1 VFWLRGA
8 ITVIPHRRTAFI
20 LCVLLAIAG
29 SGHAVAAQP
38 NGYPISNVNLRAG
51 PGTDFPVI
59 LTVQA
64 QAPISILGCLGDY
77 TWCDVMFGYDR
88 GWMRSIYLSGFYQGY
103 YYPLRDYAPRLGY
116 SVVNFDINQYWDSNY
131 REMPFYQDR
140 SQWVGPRAEGWVD
153 RAVFYDRLQPYGD
166 WVWLQGQYVWVP
178 LNVDQQWRPYT
189 LGHWDYTDR
198 YGWMWTS
205 DEPFGW
211 ATYHYGRWGFSNQV
225 GWFWVPGS
233 RWGPA
238 WVSWRASDNYLA
250 WAALP
255 PSYDEDVS
263 INIQVDTVPDYYWQ
277 VVPAG
282 AFVSADLARYIVRD
296 ESHYEP
302 ILQET
307 RPLGNVAINNNV
319 VVNNVVNV
327 TYVEQK
333 TNEKVVVHQ
342 VENTPDASKAGK
354 IEGGAI
360 QVFRPAA
367 GQPPKVAAPP
377 QPKKIEDVALQT
389 KTKEQGAGK
398 PSTDELLV
406 PPEIKKPLGQ
416 ASLPPPPLPP
426 QQAEGEQGGKQKK
439 GGPQP
444 GGPPG
449 MQPGMAPLPPP
460 QQAEGEQGGKQKK
473 GGPQPGGP
481 PGMQPGMA
489 PLPPPHEAAASAG
502 KPEPSEKKGKKGGPP
517 CPAGTVRLENGTC
530 APAHQ

>member
-1 VFWLRGA
+1 V
-8 ITVIPHRRTAFI
+8 ITHPRFLFI

-29 SGHAVAAQP
+29 PGQVVAAQP

-59 LTVQA
+59 IMVQA

-77 TWCDVMFGYDR
+77 SWCDVVVGYDR
-88 GWMRSIYLSGFYQGY
+88 GWMRSIYLSGSYQGY

-116 SVVNFDINQYWDSNY
+116 SVVDFDINQYWDAYY
-131 REMPFYQDR
+131 RDRPFYQDR
-140 SQWVGPRAEGWVD
+140 PQWAGPRSEGWVD

-166 WVWLQGQYVWVP
+166 WVWLEGQYVWVP
-178 LNVDQQWRPYT
+178 ADVDRQWRPYT
-189 LGHWDYTDR
+189 YGRWAYTDR

-238 WVSWRASDNYLA
+238 WVSWRSSDNYLA
-250 WAALP
+250 WAPLP

-263 INIQVDTVPDYYWQ
+263 INIQVETVPDYYWQ
-277 VVPAG
+277 VVPTG
-282 AFVSADLARYIVRD
+282 AFVSAELSRYIVRD
-296 ESHYEP
+296 ESRYEP

-307 RPLGNVAINNNV
+307 RPLGNVTINNNV

-327 TYVEQK
+327 AYVEQK

-354 IEGGAI
+354 IEGAAVE
-360 QVFRPAA
+360 VFRPAPD
-367 GQPPKVAAPP
+367 QQPKVAAPP
-377 QPKKIEDVALQT
+377 QPKKIEEVAVKT
-389 KTKEQGAGK
+389 KTQEQGVGK

-406 PPEIKKPLGQ
+406 PPEIKKPLSQ
-416 ASLPPPPLPP
+416 ASPPPPPPP
-426 QQAEGEQGGKQKK
+426 QEAEAPKGEGGKQKK

-489 PLPPPHEAAASAG
+489 PLPPPHEAAAPMG
-502 KPEPSEKKGKKGGPP
+502 KPEGSEKEGKKG
-517 CPAGTVRLENGTC
+517 CPEGTVRLENGTC

>member
-1 VFWLRGA
+1 LLPIA
-8 ITVIPHRRTAFI
+8 IAVITNRRFLFI
-20 LCVLLAIAG
+20 VCILLAVAG
-29 SGHAVAAQP
+29 PGHAVAAQP

-77 TWCDVMFGYDR
+77 TWCDVVVGYDR
-88 GWMRSIYLSGFYQGY
+88 GWMSSIYLSGFYQGY
-103 YYPLRDYAPRLGY
+103 YYPLRDYAPQLGY
-116 SVVNFDINQYWDSNY
+116 SVVNFDIDQYWASYY
-131 REMPFYQDR
+131 RDRPFYQDR
-140 SQWVGPRAEGWVD
+140 PQWAGPRSEGWVD

-178 LNVDQQWRPYT
+178 ANVDRQWRPYT
-189 LGHWDYTDR
+189 YGRWVYTDR

-238 WVSWRASDNYLA
+238 WVSWRSSENYLA
-250 WAALP
+250 WAPLP

-263 INIQVDTVPDYYWQ
+263 INIRVETVPDYYWQ
-277 VVPAG
+277 VVPTG
-282 AFVSADLARYIVRD
+282 AFVSADLSRYIVRD
-296 ESHYEP
+296 ESSYEP

-307 RPLGNVAINNNV
+307 RPLGNVTINNNV

-327 TYVEQK
+327 AYVEQK

-354 IEGGAI
+354 IEGAAVE
-360 QVFRPAA
+360 VFRPAPN
-367 GQPPKVAAPP
+367 QQPKVAAPP
-377 QPKKIEDVALQT
+377 QPKKIEEVAVKT
-389 KTKEQGAGK
+389 KTQEQGAGK
-398 PSTDELLV
+398 PGTDELLV

-416 ASLPPPPLPP
+416 ASPPPPPLPP
-426 QQAEGEQGGKQKK
+426 QEAEAPKGEGGKQKK

-444 GGPPG
+444 GEP
-449 MQPGMAPLPPP
+449 PGMAPLPPP
-460 QQAEGEQGGKQKK
+460 QQAVGEQGGKQKK

-489 PLPPPHEAAASAG
+489 PLPPPHEAAAPMG
-502 KPEPSEKKGKKGGPP
+502 KPEGSEKKGKKGGPP
-517 CPAGTVRLENGTC
+517 CPEGTVRLENGTC

>member
-1 VFWLRGA
+1 M
-8 ITVIPHRRTAFI
+8 ITHPRFLFI
-20 LCVLLAIAG
+20 VCILLAVAG
-29 SGHAVAAQP
+29 PGHVVAAQP

-77 TWCDVMFGYDR
+77 TWCDVVFEHDR

-103 YYPLRDYAPRLGY
+103 YYPLSDYAPRLGY
-116 SVVNFDINQYWDSNY
+116 SVVSFDINQYWDAYY
-131 REMPFYQDR
+131 RDRPFYQERPQLAAPR
-140 SQWVGPRAEGWVD
+140 SEGWVD
-153 RAVFYDRLQPYGD
+153 RAVFYDRLQSYGD
-166 WVWLQGQYVWVP
+166 WVWLEGQYVWVP
-178 LNVDQQWRPYT
+178 ANVDQQWRPYT
-189 LGHWDYTDR
+189 YGRWIYTDR

-238 WVSWRASDNYLA
+238 WVSWRSSDSYLA
-250 WAALP
+250 WAPLP

-263 INIQVDTVPDYYWQ
+263 INIQVETVPDYYWQ
-277 VVPAG
+277 VVPTG
-282 AFVSADLARYIVRD
+282 AFVSADLSRYIVRD
-296 ESHYEP
+296 ESRYEP
-302 ILQET
+302 ILQQT
-307 RPLGNVAINNNV
+307 HPLGNVTINNNV

-327 TYVEQK
+327 NYVEQK

-342 VENTPDASKAGK
+342 VENAPDPSKAGK
-354 IEGGAI
+354 IEGAAVK
-360 QVFRPAA
+360 VFRPAPD
-367 GQPPKVAAPP
+367 QLPKVAAPP
-377 QPKKIEDVALQT
+377 QPKKIEEVAVQT
-389 KTKEQGAGK
+389 KTKDQGAGK

-416 ASLPPPPLPP
+416 ASPPPPLPP
-426 QQAEGEQGGKQKK
+426 QEAEAPKGGGGKQNNAK
-439 GGPQP
+439 GEAQP
-444 GGPPG
+444 GGAPV

-489 PLPPPHEAAASAG
+489 PLAPHEAAAPMG
-502 KPEPSEKKGKKGGPP
+502 KPEGSEKKGKKGGPP
-517 CPAGTVRLENGTC
+517 CPEGTVRLENGTC